1 MLDDDQRIA
10 WLRLIRAENVGPVT
24 FRALINQFGSAEE
37 ALDALPALSRR
48 GGRTKPIRIPSGD
61 EMAAEIEAA
70 RQLGARCVAWGE
82 PGYPALLGH
91 ADGAPPLLYALG
103 NDEPLS
109 RPIIGIVGARN
120 ASALG
125 RQMARK
131 LARDLVAAGF
141 TIVSGL
147 ARGIDAAA
155 HEESVEAGG
164 VAVLPGGIGN
174 IYPEQHDELATRLAE
189 RGLLV
194 SEMPPSYQ
202 PRGRDFPRRNRIIAG
217 MSLGVVVV
225 EAAARSGSLITARQA
240 LEQNREVF
248 AVPGS
253 PLDPRA
259 EGCNR
264 LIKEGAAMVLS
275 AEDVIEAAMPLARRG
290 SDRIDDDGD
299 ESPHLEGPPPAI
311 DDDAR
316 GRIVDALGRTPTD
329 LDVILRETGADP
341 RQVAIAILELELA
354 GRVTRSAGNKVALA
368 G

>member
-24 FRALINQFGSAEE
+24 FRALINQFGSAED

-48 GGRTKPIRIPSGD
+48 GGRTKPIRVPSAE
-61 EMAAEIEAA
+61 EMAAELDAA
-70 RQLGARCVAWGE
+70 RKLGARCVAWGE
-82 PGYPALLGH
+82 TGYPELLGH
-91 ADGAPPLLYALG
+91 ADGAPPLVYVLG
-103 NDEPLS
+103 DDAPLS
-109 RPIIGIVGARN
+109 RPVIGIVGARN

-131 LARDLVAAGF
+131 LARDLVGAGF

-155 HEESVEAGG
+155 HEESIDAGG
-164 VAVLPGGIGN
+164 VAVLPGGIGH
-174 IYPEQHDELATRLAE
+174 IYPEQHQDLAARMTE
-189 RGLLV
+189 RGLLI
-194 SEMPPSYQ
+194 SEMPPTYQ

-264 LIKEGAAMVLS
+264 LIRDGAVMVLS
-275 AEDVIEAAMPLARRG
+275 AKDVIEAATPLAQRLP
-290 SDRIDDDGD
+290 DQIDDGG
-299 ESPHLEGPPPAI
+299 EATERPAGPPPGV
-311 DDDAR
+311 DDTAR
-316 GRIVDALGRTPTD
+316 SRIIDALGPAPTE
-329 LDVILRETGADP
+329 LDIIVRETGADP
-341 RQVAIAILELELA
+341 RQVAITILELDLA
-354 GRVTRSAGNKVALA
+354 GRITRSAGNKVALT